1 MELDIVA
8 FNTSLQNELLKE
20 IEVSQEELISLA
32 KKRAS
37 NIKNA
42 LAQKYKIDE
51 KRVTIKAP
59 EATKAKRDRWI
70 ESKLEIAI

>member
-1 MELDIVA
+1 VELDIVA

-37 NIKNA
+37 NIKMP
-42 LAQKYKIDE
+42 LLKS
-51 KRVTIKAP
+51 IK
-59 EATKAKRDRWI
+59 
-70 ESKLEIAI
+70 